1 MSRVGNKVWVGRR
14 VLAYS
19 EVLVVVLSE
28 MLVGIE
34 VHVESP
40 GLAGAVLA

>member
-19 EVLVVVLSE
+19 EVLVVVL
-28 MLVGIE
+28 VGSE